1 MQLEDHSFD
10 VTDFVEKNHT
20 DSTISVDAEL
30 PKSSGN
36 SRPCIFLEL
45 CAGSAKLSAAV
56 RSTGIPVVPIDHKHN
71 RHATRCKVVELDLSL
86 PHAWNQLLFLLDNYT
101 VLACHIAPPCGTC
114 SRARGIPMADGTPGP
129 QPLRSEEKPLGITGL
144 TYKDQMRVDGA
155 NSLYDVLGRFVEELH
170 SRGVP
175 WSIENPTNS
184 LMWSLHYFLFAVVHG
199 EWINCHACAFGSSRK
214 KLTTFLVSDA
224 GLYKSLE
231 KYCPGNHDHEPWGFD
246 PVAATFNT
254 AKEAEYPDGMCRTFA
269 DIVQSIVTQKGLI
282 VDDFMSKSPARAPQA
297 QKRGRRIPQIVSE
310 FLWTKTMLLASV
322 PAIDHKKCLLH
333 DCGDIP
339 AGSKLLRTEADK
351 GKSGDLTLCVFGGY
365 RSMQQFVE
373 TSRQLWHPYDEL
385 KNLPDSMIKSLFWYI
400 TTAPADI
407 TKHRMERL
415 NRLKLLCQQLQ
426 PLETQLHEQMNNSIA
441 SVLQGKNILLMRQ
454 VAEEIGWP
462 DMGVFEEMT
471 QGFRLT
477 GNFGA
482 CGIFNPK

>member
-1 MQLEDHSFD
+1 
-10 VTDFVEKNHT
+10 
-20 DSTISVDAEL
+20 
-30 PKSSGN
+30 
-36 SRPCIFLEL
+36 
-45 CAGSAKLSAAV
+45 
-56 RSTGIPVVPIDHKHN
+56 
-71 RHATRCKVVELDLSL
+71 
-86 PHAWNQLLFLLDNYT
+86 
-101 VLACHIAPPCGTC
+101 
-114 SRARGIPMADGTPGP
+114 
-129 QPLRSEEKPLGITGL
+129 
-144 TYKDQMRVDGA
+144 
-155 NSLYDVLGRFVEELH
+155 
-170 SRGVP
+170 
-175 WSIENPTNS
+175 
-184 LMWSLHYFLFAVVHG
+184 
-199 EWINCHACAFGSSRK
+199 
-214 KLTTFLVSDA
+214 
-224 GLYKSLE
+224 
-231 KYCPGNHDHEPWGFD
+231 
-246 PVAATFNT
+246 
-254 AKEAEYPDGMCRTFA
+254 
-269 DIVQSIVTQKGLI
+269 
-282 VDDFMSKSPARAPQA
+282 
-297 QKRGRRIPQIVSE
+297 
-310 FLWTKTMLLASV
+310 MLLASV

-426 PLETQLHEQMNNSIA
+426 PLETQLHEQMNNSVA